1 MAQEMQGIL
10 HGIVSTE
17 TNTNGNPQTDM
28 RAEEVMVSLDTPLHV
43 TLPCTI
49 KSCAHSKIK
58 KRAV

>member
-1 MAQEMQGIL
+1 MALSSETNPNGIL
-10 HGIVSTE
+10 
-17 TNTNGNPQTDM
+17 QMDL
-28 RAEEVMVSLDTPLHV
+28 RAEEVMMSQGTPLHA